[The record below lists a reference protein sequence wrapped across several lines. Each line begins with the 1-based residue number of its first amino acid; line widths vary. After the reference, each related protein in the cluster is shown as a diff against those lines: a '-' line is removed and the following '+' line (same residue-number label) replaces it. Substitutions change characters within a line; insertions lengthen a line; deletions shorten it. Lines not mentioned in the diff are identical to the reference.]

1 MLGYLMS
8 INGDGYP
15 MDINGDG
22 YMVILKYN
30 IRLLL
35 F

>member
-1 MLGYLMS
+1 MLGYPMNMS
-8 INGDGYP
+8 CDGYP
-15 MDINGDG
+15 MDISGDG
-22 YMVILKYN
+22 YMAILKSN

>member
-1 MLGYLMS
+1 MLGYPMI

-22 YMVILKYN
+22 YMVVLKSNIILL
-30 IRLLL
+30 I

>member
-1 MLGYLMS
+1 MS

>member
-1 MLGYLMS
+1 MNMS
-8 INGDGYP
+8 CDGYP
-15 MDINGDG
+15 MDISGDG
-22 YMVILKYN
+22 YMAILKSN